1 MLTEPT
7 RTEHGQN
14 SGNDSGVG
22 LPRGVSRS
30 DWAKER
36 DRVQNPSIRS
46 FLGCIRLLEEVLD
59 SNYAILHCSPERL
72 LKIWRQVQQVC
83 ELMHSELSPRL
94 KIPSI
99 IPELEMARRHAYIA
113 FQELAKSVIS
123 EIERYPERIPPAQRP
138 EVRKLLCIS
147 IGRMHDFLRDTF
159 GEIVASDPRSRHDAD
174 YFLSKRFAQDIDE
187 SEWLYS
193 SVYALCDYLNGLEK
207 FASAEFANLLVHL
220 QREQMVP
227 HKKAWERTAAVLEM
241 LRNELTLK
249 LREVLSLRGIRFD
262 DMKTLEVFA
271 DGISHRCNSL
281 LEVYRVGRD
290 VIENV
295 KAARGTTLEE
305 REQSVKDLI
314 NCHEA
319 ISAPLIDLTSTLNAL
334 VRDLAN
340 YVPTWMAN
348 IENRRSL
355 MLSKAPSEDASE
367 SETVVRATPGLT
379 RFE

>member
-1 MLTEPT
+1 
-7 RTEHGQN
+7 
-14 SGNDSGVG
+14 
-22 LPRGVSRS
+22 
-30 DWAKER
+30 
-36 DRVQNPSIRS
+36 
-46 FLGCIRLLEEVLD
+46 VLD

-72 LKIWRQVQQVC
+72 LKIWRQVQRVC
-83 ELMHSELSPRL
+83 ELMRSELSPTL
-94 KIPSI
+94 KNPSI
-99 IPELEMARRHAYIA
+99 IPELEMARRHADIG
-113 FQELAKSVIS
+113 FQELVKSVIS

-147 IGRMHDFLRDTF
+147 IGRIHAFLRDTF

-174 YFLSKRFAQDIDE
+174 YFLSKRFAEDIEE

-193 SVYALCDYLNGLEK
+193 SVYELCNYLDGLKK
-207 FASAEFANLLVHL
+207 FVSAEFANLLVHL

-249 LREVLSLRGIRFD
+249 IREVLSLRGIRFD

-271 DGISHRCNSL
+271 DGISHHCNSL
-281 LEVYRVGRD
+281 LEVYRAGRD
-290 VIENV
+290 VVENV

-314 NCHEA
+314 SCHEA
-319 ISAPLIDLTSTLNAL
+319 ISARLIDLTSTLNAL
-334 VRDLAN
+334 VRDLAT
-340 YVPTWMAN
+340 YVPTWKAS
-348 IENRRSL
+348 IENRRAL
-355 MLSKAPSEDASE
+355 MLSKPPSEDASE
-367 SETVVRATPGLT
+367 SDTFVRATPSLT